1 MFWKLFDACCE
12 YSIAAPPQCFG
23 QDTGRRKLPAVSGTS
38 STLSSS
44 LLWESPISRNG
55 SRQMVFWAKHTPR
68 MKKWSRLFP
77 VAYSSPVG
85 VNFLTITLSE
95 TNEVDT
101 TLTSKTFQNYPKWF
115 SYYACWFSSFRVT
128 GCFPFTA
135 LHLACASAMST
146 RCQELAAETLLQ
158 SMRTGQLSCFTN
170 QVPNNKRGLPHTTHF
185 RVMPP
190 PSQKQWLD
198 FFAGLPQIQC
208 V

>member
-1 MFWKLFDACCE
+1 MEHPQWRYMLHMERCDAKC
-12 YSIAAPPQCFG
+12 
-23 QDTGRRKLPAVSGTS
+23 
-38 STLSSS
+38 
-44 LLWESPISRNG
+44 ESPLGALQRV
-55 SRQMVFWAKHTPR
+55 QLFWCGLNIETWH
-68 MKKWSRLFP
+68 
-77 VAYSSPVG
+77 
-85 VNFLTITLSE
+85 LTTSY
-95 TNEVDT
+95 DT
-101 TLTSKTFQNYPKWF
+101 IWWLSKTFQNYPKWF